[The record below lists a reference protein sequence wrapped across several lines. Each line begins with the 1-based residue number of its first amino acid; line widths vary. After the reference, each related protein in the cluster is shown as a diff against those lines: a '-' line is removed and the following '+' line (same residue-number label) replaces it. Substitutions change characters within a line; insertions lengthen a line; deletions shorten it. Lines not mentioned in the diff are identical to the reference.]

1 MFPGLTEGRIV
12 HYVMQADPMKHTVL
26 EGQHRPA
33 VVVNSFP
40 QLEREDGYANL
51 LVFLDGE
58 NDGVPGGVLWVTS
71 KVHSDNQEPGTWHW
85 PKSTFPVVFSG
96 ESFSDEPNQ
105 AEGDASISLGNASNL
120 GEATQSGE

>member
-12 HYVMQADPMKHTVL
+12 HFVMQADPMKHTVL

-40 QLEREDGYANL
+40 HLEREDGYANL

-71 KVHSDNQEPGTWHW
+71 KIHSDNHEPGTWHW
-85 PKSTFPVVFSG
+85 PEGTSG
-96 ESFSDEPNQ
+96 ATPRLPIGLGVNT
-105 AEGDASISLGNASNL
+105 ASGIADNPGNASGE
-120 GEATQSGE
+120 GEATKSGE